1 MNQARLI
8 RSGDLVVLRRQVL
21 CSLLLALTAPCWS
34 ASTGSIAIDRE
45 IVLSPGHGGEPHVIT
60 KTMDHGFVIAGNMG
74 TAWATR
80 VSSTGAVVWEYWDRD
95 DKGTTL
101 STRRGEFTGA
111 VTMPDDSTL
120 LCGVKAET
128 AERGANQLGYLV
140 RIDSTGKVV
149 AQDSVYPNADRRYG
163 LSGFANC
170 LSWGDGIALVGS
182 ALGRSGRNG
191 WVIKLDAQAKTKWE
205 RVEPELGGLDAIET
219 QDHDLVLIMQAQD
232 SLFQKTIVR
241 IDSTGT
247 RIAKRVI
254 QAEETARVR
263 SITPTDN
270 VYIATHDDTGTKLL
284 TLDKHLRDV
293 RPARTLETI
302 FFDHGCAYLY
312 PDESLAVFGYAGNNG
327 SPSAAI
333 ARVNAASKQSTLY
346 PFKRSDESHWIGD
359 AALVSA
365 NEFITVR
372 QSVDADDKHRGVIL
386 DWVSIK

>member
-95 DKGTTL
+95 EKGTTL

-111 VTMPDDSTL
+111 VTMPDNSTL
-120 LCGVKAET
+120 LCGAKVET
-128 AERGANQLGYLV
+128 TESGANQLGYLV
-140 RIDSTGKVV
+140 RIDSTGKIV
-149 AQDSVYPNADRRYG
+149 AQDSMYPNADRRYG
-163 LSGFANC
+163 ISGFANC
-170 LSWGDGIALVGS
+170 LAWGDGIVLVGS
-182 ALGRSGRNG
+182 ALSRAGRMG
-191 WVIKLDAQAKTKWE
+191 WIIKLDAQGTKKWE
-205 RVEPELGGLDAIET
+205 RVEADIGGLDTFET
-219 QDHDLVLIMQAQD
+219 QDRDLVMIRQAQD
-232 SLFQKTIVR
+232 SLFQMTIVR

-247 RIAKRVI
+247 LIARRVI
-254 QAEETARVR
+254 QASEIGRVR

-270 VYIATHDDTGTKLL
+270 VYIATHDETGTKLL

-293 RPARTLETI
+293 RPARTFEAI

-312 PDESLAVFGYAGNNG
+312 PDESLAVFGYSGNNG

-333 ARVNAASKQSTLY
+333 ARVNAASKQSAIY
-346 PFKRSDESHWIGD
+346 PFKRSDESAWIGD
-359 AALVSA
+359 AALISA
-365 NEFITVR
+365 NEFVTVR